1 MADDER
7 ISQPARRLLDIEARM
22 RAATSMTGLNEMYR
36 LAREDISWL
45 LERLRA
51 AEGKNADLLSAAS
64 AANAPR
70 AGGTSRRKRLKYG
83 RKAP

>member
-1 MADDER
+1 
-7 ISQPARRLLDIEARM
+7 M

-64 AANAPR
+64 AANAKATRLELELRRP
-70 AGGTSRRKRLKYG
+70 SRRA
-83 RKAP
+83 RKG